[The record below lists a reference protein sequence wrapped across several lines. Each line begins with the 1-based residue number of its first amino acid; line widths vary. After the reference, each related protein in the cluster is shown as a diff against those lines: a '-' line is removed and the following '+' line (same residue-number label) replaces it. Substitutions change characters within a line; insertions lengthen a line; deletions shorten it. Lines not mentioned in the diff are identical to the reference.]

1 MDRLSDVLAAH
12 VGLEEGWFGGF
23 PQGRVQLPSRPK
35 EDNPFMLYVNFDS
48 MQVQVEERTGE

>member
-1 MDRLSDVLAAH
+1 MDRLSDVLARH

-23 PQGRVQLPSRPK
+23 PQGRVQLASPPK

-48 MQVQVEERTGE
+48 MQVQLEERKGE

>member
-1 MDRLSDVLAAH
+1 MLAGH

-23 PQGRVQLPSRPK
+23 PQGRVQLASPPK

-48 MQVQVEERTGE
+48 MQVQMEERKGE